1 MVISLFL
8 VWLAAAPA
16 VPQPQAPR
24 ANSAASEADAGY
36 YFLLGR
42 YLEGEGKTAEAIDA
56 LKHAGQLQPQ
66 SAEPR
71 AELAALYARQDRPQE
86 AIAAAEEALQ
96 IDARN
101 REANRV
107 LGSVLA
113 ALSENRQS
121 GRSPDQIQQDQA
133 RAIEA
138 LEIARAG
145 SLPDLSLDLTLSRL
159 YIARNRPADAVPLL
173 RHIVDEQPGYVDGWL
188 LLAAALEASGG
199 TDEAIAALKEVVQ
212 DHPTNGRAR
221 VQIAELYERERR
233 WSDAADAW
241 KDVQNLNARN
251 VEVVVRRASAL
262 LSAGRASEARD
273 VAQQGLKDRED
284 DPRLTYVLAQSQ
296 RELGDLDAAEATARQ
311 LRSSHPEDVRG
322 TYLLAEILQARN
334 RPQDVI
340 DLLQPEIA
348 RLDGAS
354 QGGQAALLLDTQGF
368 AYQQLEQHDAAV
380 AAFRK
385 AVDRAPDDPLR
396 HAILI
401 QGLGNAGRFSD
412 ALAAAET
419 AKQKFPGNT
428 NILYQAGAT
437 LDRAGR
443 RDEAEKAFRDLIARD
458 PRDANALNYLG
469 YMFAEHGTRLDE
481 AVTLIERALEVE
493 PDNPSFLDSLG
504 WAYVQQGKL
513 DLADRP
519 LSTAAE
525 KLPKNSVIQDHLGD
539 LRAKQNRHADAI
551 AAWQRALAGDGE
563 SIDRAR
569 IEKKIAEAHKQG
581 RR

>member
-1 MVISLFL
+1 MVIPFFV

-16 VPQPQAPR
+16 ADQAAPPR
-24 ANSAASEADAGY
+24 AQSAEIQADAGY

-56 LKHAGQLQPQ
+56 LKHAGQLEPQ

-71 AELAALYARQDRPQE
+71 AELAALFARQDRPQE
-86 AIAAAEEALQ
+86 AIAAAEDALK

-113 ALSENRQS
+113 ALAESRQS
-121 GRSPDQIQQDQA
+121 GRSPDQIRQDQT
-133 RAIEA
+133 RAIAA
-138 LEIARAG
+138 LEAARG
-145 SLPDLSLDLTLSRL
+145 GGLPDLSLDLTLSRL
-159 YIARNRPADAVPLL
+159 YIARNRAADAIPLL
-173 RHIVDEQPGYVDGWL
+173 RHIVDEQPTYVDGWL
-188 LLAAALEASGG
+188 LLAAALEGSNQS
-199 TDEAIAALKEVVQ
+199 DEAIAALKEVLQ

-221 VQIAELYERERR
+221 VQLAELYERERR

-241 KDVQNLNARN
+241 KEVQAINGQNI
-251 VEVVVRRASAL
+251 EVAIRRASTL
-262 LSAGRASEARD
+262 LSAGRASEAKD
-273 VAQQGLKDRED
+273 VAQQGLTNRENE
-284 DPRLTYVLAQSQ
+284 PRLTYILAQSQ

-322 TYLLAEILQARN
+322 TYLLAQILQARD
-334 RPQDVI
+334 RAQEVI

-348 RLDGAS
+348 RLDGSS

-368 AYQQLEQHDAAV
+368 AYQQLKRQDEAI

-385 AVDRAPDDPLR
+385 AVERAPDDPVR

-401 QGLGNAGRFSD
+401 QGLTNANQFSD
-412 ALAAAET
+412 ALTAADV

-428 NILYQAGAT
+428 GILYQAGAA

-443 RDEAEKAFRDLIARD
+443 RDEAEQAFRDLIARD

-481 AVTLIERALEVE
+481 AVALIERALDVE
-493 PDNPSFLDSLG
+493 PENPSFLDSLG

-519 LSTAAE
+519 LSTAAD

-539 LRAKQNRHADAI
+539 LRFKQNRREDAI

-569 IEKKIAEAHKQG
+569 IQKKIAEANKQG

>member
-1 MVISLFL
+1 MVISLFV
-8 VWLAAAPA
+8 VWLAAAPPA
-16 VPQPQAPR
+16 QHPPSPR
-24 ANSAASEADAGY
+24 ADAAQTEPGAGY

-56 LKHAGQLQPQ
+56 LKHAGQLEPQ

-71 AELAALYARQDRPQE
+71 AELAALYARQDRPQD
-86 AIAAAEEALQ
+86 AIAAAEDARK
-96 IDARN
+96 IDPRN

-113 ALSENRQS
+113 ALAESKEPA
-121 GRSPDQIQQDQA
+121 RSADQIRQDQT

-138 LEIARAG
+138 LEIARGGA
-145 SLPDLSLDLTLSRL
+145 LPDLSLDLTLSRL

-173 RHIVDEQPGYVDGWL
+173 RHIVDEQPGYVDGWV
-188 LLAAALEASGG
+188 LLAAALEASNQI
-199 TDEAIAALKEVVQ
+199 DDAIAALKEVLQ
-212 DHPTNGRAR
+212 DHPTLGRAR
-221 VQIAELYERERR
+221 VQLAELYERERR

-241 KDVQNLNARN
+241 KEVQALNGRN
-251 VEVVVRRASAL
+251 IEVVVRRASTL
-262 LSAGRASEARD
+262 LSAGRASEAKD
-273 VAQQGLKDRED
+273 VTQQALKDRENE
-284 DPRLTYVLAQSQ
+284 PRLTYILAESQ
-296 RELGDLDAAEATARQ
+296 RELGDLDGAEATARQ
-311 LRSSHPEDVRG
+311 LRTTHPDDVRG
-322 TYLLAEILQARN
+322 TYLLAQILQARD
-334 RPQDVI
+334 RPQEVI

-348 RLDGAS
+348 RLDTAS
-354 QGGQAALLLDTQGF
+354 QGGQAALLLDAQGF
-368 AYQQLEQHDAAV
+368 AYQQLKREDDAI
-380 AAFRK
+380 AAFKK
-385 AVDRAPDDPLR
+385 AVERAPDEPVR

-401 QGLGNAGRFSD
+401 QGLANASRFSD
-412 ALAAAET
+412 ALVAVDV
-419 AKQKFPGNT
+419 AKNRFPEDT
-428 NILYQAGAT
+428 SILYQAGAT

-443 RDEAEKAFRDLIARD
+443 RGEAEQAFRDLLARD

-481 AVTLIERALEVE
+481 AVSLIERALDVD

-519 LSTAAE
+519 LSVAAE
-525 KLPKNSVIQDHLGD
+525 KLPRNSVIQDHLGD
-539 LRAKQNRHADAI
+539 LRSKQNRHADAI

-569 IEKKIAEAHKQG
+569 IQKKIAEANKEG